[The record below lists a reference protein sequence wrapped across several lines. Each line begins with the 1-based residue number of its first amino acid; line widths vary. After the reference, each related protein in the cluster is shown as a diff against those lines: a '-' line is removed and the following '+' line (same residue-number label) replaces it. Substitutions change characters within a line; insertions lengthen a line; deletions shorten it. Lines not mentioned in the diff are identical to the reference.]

1 MNFGFL
7 HNEENPLSEKV
18 VILDEASMV
27 DNKLFLDLIKAVES
41 GSQLMIVGDS
51 GQLPSISRGAVFDNL
66 LDTTEFEH
74 VTLTEVHR
82 QAKESGTLQVAN
94 KIREGTQFN
103 GYTDYGLTVYGD
115 K

>member
-1 MNFGFL
+1 M
-7 HNEENPLSEKV
+7 
-18 VILDEASMV
+18 
-27 DNKLFLDLIKAVES
+27 ES

-115 K
+115 NKDFYYFGFKIERLLKIIYYIL

>member
-1 MNFGFL
+1 TLRFDPVNFGFL

-74 VTLTEVHR
+74 VTLTEVH
-82 QAKESGTLQVAN
+82 
-94 KIREGTQFN
+94 
-103 GYTDYGLTVYGD
+103 
-115 K
+115 